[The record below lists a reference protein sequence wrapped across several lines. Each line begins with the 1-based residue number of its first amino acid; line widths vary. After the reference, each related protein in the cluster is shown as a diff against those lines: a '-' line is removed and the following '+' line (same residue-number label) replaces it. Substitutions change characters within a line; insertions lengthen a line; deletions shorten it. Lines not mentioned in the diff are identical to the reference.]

1 VTYSGRFSICY
12 KQDYP
17 LLAMKSSLASVVIIA
32 TSLLLPTLASD
43 VAAQAA
49 PVVDLTY
56 SASKPPIQ
64 PVATVDGSYNQSQ
77 MMQNEVREL
86 RGLVEQLSY
95 ELQRVKQR
103 QMDDYLDL
111 DRRLSALLSGA
122 TPDEFGADADAN
134 LQLSADGQTP
144 AVVAGSLT
152 KGALRLDR
160 EPLDREPLDGDA
172 LREQSLD
179 GQSQAPLATPAINSE
194 EIAQNYAQASNLLLK
209 QRDIKAAALAFKQH
223 VVDYPASPYV
233 ANAYYWL
240 GEIYLLQGQDEMA
253 RQAFVLVVEQHP
265 NHGKAMDATFKLG
278 KIYHQL
284 GETDRARDLLE
295 KASKGTGSA
304 ASKAQSYLKSHF

>member
-1 VTYSGRFSICY
+1 
-12 KQDYP
+12 
-17 LLAMKSSLASVVIIA
+17 MKSSSVSVIVLA
-32 TSLLLPTLASD
+32 TSLLLPVLASNV
-43 VAAQAA
+43 VAQTA

-56 SASKPPIQ
+56 GVSTPSAQ
-64 PVATVDGSYNQSQ
+64 PAVQPADGRYNQSQ
-77 MMQNEVREL
+77 MIQNEVREL

-122 TPDEFGADADAN
+122 TPDEFAVDADN
-134 LQLSADGQTP
+134 QTP
-144 AVVAGSLT
+144 AVIAGSPDEVIQEQPLEQ
-152 KGALRLDR
+152 AL
-160 EPLDREPLDGDA
+160 DA
-172 LREQSLD
+172 E
-179 GQSQAPLATPAINSE
+179 SQPPSIAPIINNQ

-209 QRDIKAAALAFKQH
+209 ERDINAAALAFKQH
-223 VVDYPASPYV
+223 VIDYPTSPYT

-253 RQAFVLVVEQHP
+253 RQAFTLVVEQHQ

-284 GETDRARDLLE
+284 GETDRALDLLE
-295 KASKGTGSA
+295 KASKGTGGA
-304 ASKAQSYLKSHF
+304 ASKAQSYLKNNF

>member
-1 VTYSGRFSICY
+1 
-12 KQDYP
+12 
-17 LLAMKSSLASVVIIA
+17 MKSSLASVVIIA

>member
-1 VTYSGRFSICY
+1 
-12 KQDYP
+12 
-17 LLAMKSSLASVVIIA
+17 MKSSIVSVIALA
-32 TSLLLPTLASD
+32 TSLLLPVLASNV
-43 VAAQAA
+43 VAQTA

-56 SASKPPIQ
+56 GVSTPSAQ
-64 PVATVDGSYNQSQ
+64 PADGRYNQSQ
-77 MMQNEVREL
+77 MIQNEVREL

-122 TPDEFGADADAN
+122 TPDEFAVDADN
-134 LQLSADGQTP
+134 QTP
-144 AVVAGSLT
+144 AVIAGSPDEVIQEQPLEQ
-152 KGALRLDR
+152 AL
-160 EPLDREPLDGDA
+160 DA
-172 LREQSLD
+172 E
-179 GQSQAPLATPAINSE
+179 SQPPSIAPIINNQ

-209 QRDIKAAALAFKQH
+209 ERDINAAALAFKQH
-223 VVDYPASPYV
+223 VIDYPASPYT

-253 RQAFVLVVEQHP
+253 RQAFTLVVEQHQ

-284 GETDRARDLLE
+284 GETDRALDLLE
-295 KASKGTGSA
+295 KASKGTGGA
-304 ASKAQSYLKSHF
+304 ASKAQSYLKNNF

>member
-1 VTYSGRFSICY
+1 
-12 KQDYP
+12 
-17 LLAMKSSLASVVIIA
+17 MKSSLAPVVILA
-32 TSLLLPTLASD
+32 TSMLLPALASN
-43 VAAQAA
+43 VAAQVA

-56 SASKPPIQ
+56 SAPKPPVQ
-64 PVATVDGSYNQSQ
+64 ATVQPADGSYNQSQ

-122 TPDEFGADADAN
+122 TPDDFAVDADSD
-134 LQLSADGQTP
+134 LQLSVDGQSP
-144 AVVAGSLT
+144 AVVAGAPDAGS
-152 KGALRLDR
+152 
-160 EPLDREPLDGDA
+160 DG
-172 LREQSLD
+172 EQSLD
-179 GQSQAPLATPAINSE
+179 VPVDKQSQVSMVAPAVNTE

-209 QRDIKAAALAFKQH
+209 KRDINAAALAFKQH
-223 VVDYPASPYV
+223 VVDYPASPYT

-253 RQAFVLVVEQHP
+253 RQAFTLVVEQHP

-284 GETDRARDLLE
+284 GETDRARKLLE
-295 KASKGTGSA
+295 KASKGIGGA
-304 ASKAQSYLKSHF
+304 ASKAQSYLKNNF

>member
-1 VTYSGRFSICY
+1 VTYSGRFSICH

-17 LLAMKSSLASVVIIA
+17 LLAMKSSLAPVAILA
-32 TSLLLPTLASD
+32 ASLLLPALVSN
-43 VAAQAA
+43 VAAQTA

-56 SASKPPIQ
+56 SAAKSSVKTTAKTAVELAVQ
-64 PVATVDGSYNQSQ
+64 PVDGSYNQSQ

-122 TPDEFGADADAN
+122 TPDEFAVDADGD
-134 LQLSADGQTP
+134 LQLGVDGQP
-144 AVVAGSLT
+144 AAVVAGSPDEVIE
-152 KGALRLDR
+152 GQ
-160 EPLDREPLDGDA
+160 PLDQAPDA
-172 LREQSLD
+172 D
-179 GQSQAPLATPAINSE
+179 SQAPSIAPAINTE

-209 QRDIKAAALAFKQH
+209 ERDINAAALAFKQH
-223 VVDYPASPYV
+223 VIDYPVSPYT

-253 RQAFVLVVEQHP
+253 RQAFTLVVEQHP

-295 KASKGTGSA
+295 KASKGIGGA
-304 ASKAQSYLKSHF
+304 ASKAQSYLKNNF

>member
-1 VTYSGRFSICY
+1 
-12 KQDYP
+12 
-17 LLAMKSSLASVVIIA
+17 MKSSLASVVIIA

-144 AVVAGSLT
+144 AVVADSLT
-152 KGALRLDR
+152 KGALR
-160 EPLDREPLDGDA
+160 LDREPLDGDA

-223 VVDYPASPYV
+223 VLDYPASPYV